1 MTQELP
7 SLDQIK
13 QQIRQGQK
21 IQAIKT
27 LREESGIGLKEA
39 KDQVEAI
46 QAKMIA
52 DGEVLP
58 KASGCAGAMI
68 LIAAGL
74 GSFSA
79 WMLT

>member
-1 MTQELP
+1 MSQEQP
-7 SLDQIK
+7 SQDIVK
-13 QQIRQGQK
+13 QQLRQGQK

-27 LREESGIGLKEA
+27 LREETGMGLKEA
-39 KDQVEAI
+39 KEQVDAI

-52 DGEVLP
+52 DGETLP
-58 KASGCAGAMI
+58 KASGCAGALI
-68 LIAAGL
+68 LFAAGM

>member
-1 MTQELP
+1 MSQDP
-7 SLDQIK
+7 SNLDTIK
-13 QQIRQGQK
+13 QQIRQGNK
-21 IQAIKT
+21 LEAIKT

-39 KDQVEAI
+39 KDQVDAI

-52 DGEVLP
+52 DGETLP
-58 KASGCAGAMI
+58 KAGGCAGVLI

-74 GSFSA
+74 GSLGA

>member
-1 MTQELP
+1 MSQEQP
-7 SLDQIK
+7 SLDIIK
-13 QQIRQGQK
+13 QQLRQGQK

-39 KDQVEAI
+39 KEQVDAI

-52 DGEVLP
+52 DGESLP
-58 KASGCAGAMI
+58 KASGCAGGLI
-68 LIAAGL
+68 LLAAGM

>member
-1 MTQELP
+1 MSQEPP
-7 SLDQIK
+7 SLDIIK
-13 QQIRQGQK
+13 QQLRQGQK
-21 IQAIKT
+21 IEAIKT

-39 KDQVEAI
+39 KEQVDAI

-58 KASGCAGAMI
+58 KASGCAGALI
-68 LIAAGL
+68 LFAAGL